1 MKIALLLSIVCASAI
16 ITGCSTNRGGTED
29 EYNSTTGTMQSQPP
43 INDPSMPENTGAGP
57 SIPPP

>member
-29 EYNSTTGTMQSQPP
+29 EYNSTTGTMQSQPAT
-43 INDPSMPENTGAGP
+43 DPSLPANPGVGP